1 MINIPNWY
9 MDWVLTCAQYEL
21 LMCDAPIVVY
31 DKADTEQKTHTAKEM
46 EDLKRKWEVKR
57 KEREMKGQR
66 LSLND
71 FIVNGINAIPQDTK
85 QE

>member
-46 EDLKRKWEVKR
+46 EDLY
-57 KEREMKGQR
+57 
-66 LSLND
+66 
-71 FIVNGINAIPQDTK
+71 IVFTTDYYSIFYR
-85 QE
+85 

>member
-46 EDLKRKWEVKR
+46 EDLKRKWVR
-57 KEREMKGQR
+57 A
-66 LSLND
+66 
-71 FIVNGINAIPQDTK
+71 FP
-85 QE
+85 